1 MVKKI
6 KKEEQQKPKQK
17 EKIKTVKH
25 PLCQP
30 NPKNFRFG
38 NDVRPRIVK
47 SRFVKFPRYVQLQ
60 RQKRILMKRLKC
72 PPALAQFFDPLDKDT
87 TKKVYKAL
95 ENYTP
100 ETRKEKKERLKK
112 EAKDQVKDKKEKKDK
127 KKDGKK
133 PVSLKCGLNHVTYLV
148 EQKRAKLVLIAAD
161 VDPIETVVF
170 LPSLCKTMD
179 IPYAI
184 VPSKERLGFLANKK
198 SCTCLALTDFKD
210 NAAELENLCKVFRER
225 FQGPPLHSRKPEKG
239 FKAIQKEKKAENEM
253 NAKK

>member
-6 KKEEQQKPKQK
+6 KKEEQKPKQK

-100 ETRKEKKERLKK
+100 ETKKEKKERLKK
-112 EAKDQVKDKKEKKDK
+112 EAKDQVKDKKEKDK

-179 IPYAI
+179 VPYAI
-184 VPSKERLGFLANKK
+184 VPSKAKLGKLANKK
-198 SCTCLALTDFKD
+198 TCTSLALTDFKEH
-210 NAAELENLCKVFRER
+210 AAELENFCKNFREK
-225 FQGPPLHSRKPEKG
+225 FQGPPAHSRKPERG
-239 FKAIQKEKKAENEM
+239 IKAIQKEKKAEKEL

>member
-6 KKEEQQKPKQK
+6 KKEEQKPKQK

-72 PPALAQFFDPLDKDT
+72 PPALAQFFEPLDKDT
-87 TKKVYKAL
+87 SKKVYKAL
-95 ENYTP
+95 ERYTP
-100 ETRKEKKERLKK
+100 ETKKEKKERLEK
-112 EAKDQVKDKKEKKDK
+112 EAKEQVKDKKENKNK
-127 KKDGKK
+127 KKEGKK
-133 PVSLKCGLNHVTYLV
+133 PVTLKCGLNHVTYLV

-170 LPSLCKTMD
+170 LPSLCKAME

-184 VPSKERLGFLANKK
+184 VPSKERLGHLANKK
-198 SCTCLALTDFKD
+198 TCTCLALTDFKE
-210 NAAELENLCKVFRER
+210 NAAELENLCKIFAER
-225 FQGPPLHSRKPEKG
+225 FHGPPLHSRKPEKG
-239 FKAIQKEKKAENEM
+239 IKAIQKEKKAEKEM
-253 NAKK
+253 LAKK

>member
-6 KKEEQQKPKQK
+6 KKAQDKPK
-17 EKIKTVKH
+17 EKILTQKH
-25 PLCQP
+25 PLSQP
-30 NPKNFRFG
+30 SPKNFRFG
-38 NDVRPRIVK
+38 NDIRPRIVK
-47 SRFVKFPRYVQLQ
+47 SRFVKFPRYVELQ

-72 PPALAQFFDPLDKDT
+72 PPALAQFFDPLDKDES
-87 TKKVYKAL
+87 KKLFKIL
-95 ENYTP
+95 EKYAP
-100 ETRKEKKERLKK
+100 ETKKEKKERLKN
-112 EAKDQVKDKKEKKDK
+112 EAKEKVKGKD

-184 VPSKERLGFLANKK
+184 VSSKARLGSLVGKK
-198 SCTCLALTDFKD
+198 TSTCLALTDFKE
-210 NAAELENLCKVFRER
+210 NAAELENYCKNFREK
-225 FQGPPLHSRKPEKG
+225 FQGPPAHSRKPEKG
-239 FKAIQKEKKAENEM
+239 FKAIARENKIQKELLA
-253 NAKK
+253 

>member
-1 MVKKI
+1 MAKKN
-6 KKEEQQKPKQK
+6 KNAESSKPKQK
-17 EKIKTVKH
+17 EKLKLVKH

-30 NPKNFRFG
+30 QPKNFNFG

-87 TKKVYKAL
+87 TKKVYKIL
-95 ENYTP
+95 EKYTP
-100 ETRKEKKERLKK
+100 ETKKEKKERLKN
-112 EAKDQVKDKKEKKDK
+112 EAKEQVKDKKKDK
-127 KKDGKK
+127 KQKDGKK
-133 PVSLKCGLNHVTYLV
+133 PITLKCGLNHVTYLV

-170 LPSLCKTMD
+170 LPSLCKAME

-184 VPSKERLGFLANKK
+184 VPSKERLGNLANKK
-198 SCTCLALTDFKD
+198 TCTCLALTDFKD
-210 NAAELENLCKVFRER
+210 NAAELENLCKIFRER
-225 FQGPPLHSRKPEKG
+225 FQGPPAHSRKPERG
-239 FKAIQKEKKAENEM
+239 IKAIQKEKKLEKEL

>member
-72 PPALAQFFDPLDKDT
+72 PPALAQFFEPLDKDT
-87 TKKVYKAL
+87 SKKVYKAL
-95 ENYTP
+95 ERYTP
-100 ETRKEKKERLKK
+100 ETKKEKKERLEK
-112 EAKDQVKDKKEKKDK
+112 EAKEQVKDKKDNKNK
-127 KKDGKK
+127 KKEGKK
-133 PVSLKCGLNHVTYLV
+133 PVTLKCGLNHVTYLV

-170 LPSLCKTMD
+170 LPSLCKSME

-184 VPSKERLGFLANKK
+184 VPSKERLGHLANKK
-198 SCTCLALTDFKD
+198 TCTCLALTDFKE
-210 NAAELENLCKVFRER
+210 NAAELENLCKIFTER
-225 FQGPPLHSRKPEKG
+225 FHGPPLHSRKPEKG
-239 FKAIQKEKKAENEM
+239 IKAIQKEKKAEKEM
-253 NAKK
+253 LAKK

>member
-1 MVKKI
+1 MAKKA
-6 KKEEQQKPKQK
+6 KSSAPSKPK
-17 EKIKTVKH
+17 EKLQVSKH
-25 PLCQP
+25 PLSQP
-30 NPKNFRFG
+30 APKNFNFG
-38 NDVRPRIVK
+38 NDVKPRIVK

-72 PPALAQFFDPLDKDT
+72 PPALAQFFDPLDKDAC
-87 TKKVYKAL
+87 KKVYKLL
-95 ENYTP
+95 ESYAP
-100 ETRKEKKERLKK
+100 ETKKEKKERLQK
-112 EAKDQVKDKKEKKDK
+112 EAKDKVKGQKE

-133 PVSLKCGLNHVTYLV
+133 PISLKCGLNHVTYLI

-184 VPSKERLGFLANKK
+184 VPSKAKLGELANKK
-198 SCTCLALTDFKD
+198 TCTCLALTDFKD
-210 NAAELENLCKVFRER
+210 NAAELENLCKNFREK
-225 FQGPPLHSRKPEKG
+225 FQGPPAHSRKPERG
-239 FKAIQKEKKAENEM
+239 YKAIQREQKQEKEL

>member
-95 ENYTP
+95 ERYTP
-100 ETRKEKKERLKK
+100 ETKKEKKERLKK
-112 EAKDQVKDKKEKKDK
+112 EAKDQVKDKKDK

-133 PVSLKCGLNHVTYLV
+133 PVSLKSGLNHVTYLV

-210 NAAELENLCKVFRER
+210 NAAELENLCKIFRER

>member
-1 MVKKI
+1 MVKKN
-6 KKEEQQKPKQK
+6 KNAEPQKPKQK
-17 EKIKTVKH
+17 EKIKEVKH

-72 PPALAQFFDPLDKDT
+72 PPALAQFFEPLDKDT
-87 TKKVYKAL
+87 SRKVYKAL
-95 ENYTP
+95 EKYTP
-100 ETRKEKKERLKK
+100 ETKKQKKERLEK
-112 EAKDQVKDKKEKKDK
+112 EAKEQVKDKQNKDKKNKEKK
-127 KKDGKK
+127 
-133 PVSLKCGLNHVTYLV
+133 PITLKCGLNHVTYLV
-148 EQKRAKLVLIAAD
+148 EQKRAKMVLIAAD

-184 VPSKERLGFLANKK
+184 VPSKERLGKLANKK
-198 SCTCLALTDFKD
+198 TCTCLALTDFKE
-210 NAAELENLCKVFRER
+210 NAAELENLCKIFRER
-225 FQGPPLHSRKPEKG
+225 FQGPPAHSRKPEKG
-239 FKAIQKEKKAENEM
+239 IKAIQKEKKAEREL

>member
-1 MVKKI
+1 MVKKN
-6 KKEEQQKPKQK
+6 KNVEPPKPKPK
-17 EKIKTVKH
+17 EKIKSVKH
-25 PLCQP
+25 ALCQP

-72 PPALAQFFDPLDKDT
+72 PPALAQFFDPLDRDT
-87 TKKVYKAL
+87 SRKVYKAL
-95 ENYTP
+95 EKYTP
-100 ETRKEKKERLKK
+100 ETRKEKHERLKN
-112 EAKDQVKDKKEKKDK
+112 EAKEQVKDKKKEKKD
-127 KKDGKK
+127 DKK
-133 PVSLKCGLNHVTYLV
+133 PITVKCGLNHVTYLI

-170 LPSLCKTMD
+170 LPSLCKTED

-184 VPSKERLGFLANKK
+184 VPSKERLGKLANKK
-198 SCTCLALTDFKD
+198 TCTCLALTDFKE
-210 NAAELENLCKVFRER
+210 NAAELENLCKIFRER

-239 FKAIQKEKKAENEM
+239 VKAIQKEKKAEKELL
-253 NAKK
+253 AKK

>member
-6 KKEEQQKPKQK
+6 KKEEQKPKQK

-100 ETRKEKKERLKK
+100 ETKKEKKERLKK
-112 EAKDQVKDKKEKKDK
+112 EAKDQVKDKKEKDK

>member
-1 MVKKI
+1 MVKKN
-6 KKEEQQKPKQK
+6 KNVEPPKPKPK
-17 EKIKTVKH
+17 EKIKSVKH
-25 PLCQP
+25 ALCQP

-72 PPALAQFFDPLDKDT
+72 PPALAQFFDPLDRDT
-87 TKKVYKAL
+87 SRKVYKAL
-95 ENYTP
+95 EKYTP
-100 ETRKEKKERLKK
+100 ETRKEKHERLKN
-112 EAKDQVKDKKEKKDK
+112 EAKEQVKDKKKE

-133 PVSLKCGLNHVTYLV
+133 PITVKCGLNHVTYLI

-170 LPSLCKTMD
+170 LPSLCKTED

-184 VPSKERLGFLANKK
+184 VPSKERLGKLANKK
-198 SCTCLALTDFKD
+198 TCTCLALTDFKE
-210 NAAELENLCKVFRER
+210 NAAELENLCKIFRER

-239 FKAIQKEKKAENEM
+239 VKAIQKEKKAEKELL
-253 NAKK
+253 AKK

>member
-1 MVKKI
+1 MVKKN
-6 KKEEQQKPKQK
+6 KNPEPQKPKQK
-17 EKIKTVKH
+17 EKIKEVKH

-72 PPALAQFFDPLDKDT
+72 PPALAQFFEPLDKDT
-87 TKKVYKAL
+87 SRKVYKIL
-95 ENYTP
+95 EKYTP
-100 ETRKEKKERLKK
+100 ETKKQKKERLEK
-112 EAKDQVKDKKEKKDK
+112 EAKEQVKDKQNKDK
-127 KKDGKK
+127 KNQEKK
-133 PVSLKCGLNHVTYLV
+133 PITLKCGLNHVTYLV
-148 EQKRAKLVLIAAD
+148 EQKRAKMVLIAAD

-184 VPSKERLGFLANKK
+184 VPSKERLGKLANKK
-198 SCTCLALTDFKD
+198 TCTCLALTDFKE
-210 NAAELENLCKVFRER
+210 NAAELENLCKIFRER
-225 FQGPPLHSRKPEKG
+225 FQGPPAHSRKPEKG
-239 FKAIQKEKKAENEM
+239 IKAIQKEKKAEREL

>member
-1 MVKKI
+1 MVKKN
-6 KKEEQQKPKQK
+6 KNAESSKPKPK
-17 EKIKTVKH
+17 EKIKSVKH

-30 NPKNFRFG
+30 APKNFNFG

-87 TKKVYKAL
+87 TKKVYKIL
-95 ENYTP
+95 EKYVP
-100 ETRKEKKERLKK
+100 ETKKEKKERLKN
-112 EAKDQVKDKKEKKDK
+112 EAKEQVKDKKDK
-127 KKDGKK
+127 KKEGSK
-133 PVSLKCGLNHVTYLV
+133 PITLKCGLNHVTYLV

-170 LPSLCKTMD
+170 LPSLCKSMG

-184 VPSKERLGFLANKK
+184 VPSKERLGNLANKK
-198 SCTCLALTDFKD
+198 TCTCIALTDFKE
-210 NAAELENLCKVFRER
+210 NAAELENLCKNFNEK
-225 FQGPPLHSRKPEKG
+225 FQGPPAHSRKPEKG
-239 FKAIQKEKKAENEM
+239 FKAIQKEKKLEKEIQ
-253 NAKK
+253 AKK

>member
-1 MVKKI
+1 MVKKV
-6 KKEEQQKPKQK
+6 KKEAAEKPK
-17 EKIKTVKH
+17 EKLKISKH
-25 PLCQP
+25 PLSQP
-30 NPKNFRFG
+30 APKNFNFG

-47 SRFVKFPRYVQLQ
+47 SRFVKFPRYVELQ

-87 TKKVYKAL
+87 CKKVYKVL
-95 ENYTP
+95 ESYAT
-100 ETRKEKKERLKK
+100 ETKKQKKERLQNAAK
-112 EAKDQVKDKKEKKDK
+112 EEKDKKGKKEKE

-133 PVSLKCGLNHVTYLV
+133 PTTVKFGLNHVTYLV

-179 IPYAI
+179 VPYAI
-184 VPSKERLGFLANKK
+184 VPSKAKLGEFANKK
-198 SCTCLALTDFKD
+198 TCTCLALTDFKD
-210 NAAELENLCKVFRER
+210 NAAELENLCKNFREK
-225 FQGPPLHSRKPEKG
+225 FQGPPAHSRKPEKG
-239 FKAIQKEKKAENEM
+239 FKAIQKEKKLEKEL